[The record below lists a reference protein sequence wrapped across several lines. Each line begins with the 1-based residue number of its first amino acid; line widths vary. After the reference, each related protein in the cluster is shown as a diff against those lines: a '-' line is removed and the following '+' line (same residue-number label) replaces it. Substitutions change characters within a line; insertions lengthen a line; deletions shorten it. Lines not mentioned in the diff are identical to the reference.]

1 MGDRTA
7 INHAIEALNNRIEK
21 LRATKHE
28 WDPKAKM
35 QRQQSV
41 QQQQQA
47 QQSVQP
53 QSVNAQLSEEE
64 RQLQE
69 VLRISQEQHVRD
81 MRMRQ
86 QRELDAHASRTRLR
100 QQQSVKMY
108 SVHEEQDH
116 KAWQQ

>member
-1 MGDRTA
+1 MG

-21 LRATKHE
+21 LRVTKHE
-28 WDPKAKM
+28 WDPKAKL

-41 QQQQQA
+41 QAQ

-86 QRELDAHASRTRLR
+86 QRELDAHASRTKLR